1 MRTHNV
7 RFRDKIQIIIVLMLA
22 ISISICGTWLIS
34 KSFVSAKTQRIDAAQ
49 NAQRMAMY
57 TLISTTGNND
67 LDNNKLSSTLR
78 VLERQVGQRFKLTD
92 EYGNVIYQKQY
103 NDQSFQ
109 DGMTQKVSVD
119 KMAWRIQIN
128 SFGEHEIQT
137 ASAISNGD
145 KLYYLE
151 SIYPIESVYKS
162 RDYMI
167 SSFLGITLILIAI
180 GIFVARKVSFWIT
193 GSLTSLAETAR
204 AIASGDLSER
214 VNIKSDDE
222 IGQLADDFNR
232 MAEQVS
238 DNINKLENAMQRQE
252 EFMASFA
259 HEMRTPMTS
268 IIGYADLM
276 RSQELPP
283 DMRRQAANYIF
294 TEGKR
299 LESLS
304 NKLLDIIVLQ
314 KTKINK
320 QECKMSSLIEQ
331 VYGLLEKRMT
341 ECNIRVY
348 INSDDSTWFVE
359 PDLFKTL
366 LSNLLDN
373 ARKSMPDGGDININ
387 AKKEADIWKI
397 EVKDTGYG
405 IPKEEIPKLTDAFY
419 RVDKARA
426 RASGGAGLGL
436 KLCSQIVKLHNGI
449 MSFSSEQG
457 TGTTVTV
464 ILRKEGYN
472 DR

>member
-1 MRTHNV
+1 M
-7 RFRDKIQIIIVLMLA
+7 RFRDKIQIIIVLMLT
-22 ISISICGTWLIS
+22 ISISICGTWLIG
-34 KSFVSAKTQRIDAAQ
+34 KSFTSAKTQRIDAAQ

-57 TLISTTGNND
+57 TLISTTSDNQW
-67 LDNNKLSSTLR
+67 DNNKLSGTLR
-78 VLERQVGQRFKLTD
+78 LLERQVGQRFKLTD
-92 EYGNVIYQKQY
+92 EDGNVIYQKQY
-103 NDQSFQ
+103 NDQSFK
-109 DGMTQKVSVD
+109 DGMIEKVSD
-119 KMAWRIQIN
+119 NKMAWRIQIN
-128 SFGEHEIQT
+128 SLGNHEIQT
-137 ASAISNGD
+137 ASAINNGE

-151 SIYPIESVYKS
+151 SIYPIENVYKS

-167 SSFLGITLILIAI
+167 SSFMGITLVIIAM
-180 GIFVARKVSFWIT
+180 GIFIARKVSYWIT
-193 GSLTSLAETAR
+193 GSLTRLAETAR

-232 MAEQVS
+232 MADQVS
-238 DNINKLENAMQRQE
+238 ENINKLENAMQRQE

-314 KTKINK
+314 KTTINK

-331 VYGLLEKRMT
+331 VYGLLEKRMK
-341 ECNIRVY
+341 ESNIEID
-348 INSDDSTWFVE
+348 INCDDSTWLVE

-366 LSNLLDN
+366 ISNLLDN
-373 ARKSMPDGGDININ
+373 ARKAMPDGGNITIIAN
-387 AKKEADIWKI
+387 KKADTWQI

-405 IPKEEIPKLTDAFY
+405 IPKEEMPKLTDAFY

-457 TGTTVTV
+457 KGTTVTV
-464 ILRKEGYN
+464 TLRKDGL
-472 DR
+472 

>member
-1 MRTHNV
+1 
-7 RFRDKIQIIIVLMLA
+7 MLA
-22 ISISICGTWLIS
+22 ISISICGTWLIV
-34 KSFVSAKTQRIDAAQ
+34 KSFTSAKTQRIDAAQ

-57 TLISTTGNND
+57 TLISTIGDNQW
-67 LDNNKLSSTLR
+67 DNNKLSGTLR

-92 EYGNVIYQKQY
+92 QNGNIIYQKQY
-103 NDQSFQ
+103 NGKSFQ
-109 DGMTQKVSVD
+109 DGMIEKVSDD

-128 SFGEHEIQT
+128 SYGEHEIQT
-137 ASAISNGD
+137 ASAISNGE

-167 SSFLGITLILIAI
+167 SSFMGITLVLIAI
-180 GIFVARKVSFWIT
+180 GVLVARKVSYWIT
-193 GSLTSLAETAR
+193 GSLTRLAEISR
-204 AIASGDLSER
+204 AIASGDLSKR

-232 MAEQVS
+232 MADQVS
-238 DNINKLENAMQRQE
+238 ENINKLENAMQRQE

-314 KTKINK
+314 KTTISK
-320 QECKMSSLIEQ
+320 QECKMSNLIEQ
-331 VYGLLEKRMT
+331 VYGLLEKRMK
-341 ECNIRVY
+341 ESNIKID
-348 INSDDSTWFVE
+348 INCDDSTWFVE

-366 LSNLLDN
+366 ISNLLDN
-373 ARKSMPDGGDININ
+373 ARKAMPDGGNITVIS
-387 AKKEADIWKI
+387 KKNVDALEIK
-397 EVKDTGYG
+397 VKDTGYG

-436 KLCSQIVKLHNGI
+436 KLCSRIVKLHNGI
-449 MSFSSEQG
+449 MNFSSEQG
-457 TGTTVTV
+457 KGTTVTV
-464 ILRKEGYN
+464 TLRKEGL
-472 DR
+472 

>member
-1 MRTHNV
+1 M
-7 RFRDKIQIIIVLMLA
+7 RFRDKIQIIIVLMLT
-22 ISISICGTWLIS
+22 ISISICGTWLIG
-34 KSFVSAKTQRIDAAQ
+34 KSFTSAKTQRIDAAQ

-57 TLISTTGNND
+57 TLISTTSDNQW
-67 LDNNKLSSTLR
+67 DNNKLSGTLR
-78 VLERQVGQRFKLTD
+78 LLERQVGQRFKLTD
-92 EYGNVIYQKQY
+92 EDGNVIYQKQY
-103 NDQSFQ
+103 NDQSFK
-109 DGMTQKVSVD
+109 DGMIEKVSD
-119 KMAWRIQIN
+119 NKMAWRIQIN
-128 SFGEHEIQT
+128 SLGNHEIQT
-137 ASAISNGD
+137 ASAINNGE

-151 SIYPIESVYKS
+151 SIYPIENVYKS

-167 SSFLGITLILIAI
+167 SSFMGITLVIIAM
-180 GIFVARKVSFWIT
+180 GIFIARKVSYWIT
-193 GSLTSLAETAR
+193 GSLTRLAETAR

-232 MAEQVS
+232 MADQVS
-238 DNINKLENAMQRQE
+238 ENINKLENAMQRQE

-314 KTKINK
+314 KTTINK

-331 VYGLLEKRMT
+331 VYGLLEKRMK
-341 ECNIRVY
+341 ESNIEID
-348 INSDDSTWFVE
+348 INCDDSTWLVE

-366 LSNLLDN
+366 ISNLLDN
-373 ARKSMPDGGDININ
+373 ARKAMPDGGNITIIAN
-387 AKKEADIWKI
+387 KKADTWQI

-405 IPKEEIPKLTDAFY
+405 IPKEEMPKLTDAFY

-457 TGTTVTV
+457 KGTIVTVT
-464 ILRKEGYN
+464 LRKDGL
-472 DR
+472 

>member
-1 MRTHNV
+1 M
-7 RFRDKIQIIIVLMLA
+7 RFRDKIQIIIVLMLT
-22 ISISICGTWLIS
+22 ISISICGTWLIG
-34 KSFVSAKTQRIDAAQ
+34 KSFTSAKTQRIDAAQ

-57 TLISTTGNND
+57 TLISTTSDNQW
-67 LDNNKLSSTLR
+67 DNNKLSGTLR
-78 VLERQVGQRFKLTD
+78 LLERQVGQRFKLTD
-92 EYGNVIYQKQY
+92 EDGNVIYQKQY
-103 NDQSFQ
+103 NDQSFK
-109 DGMTQKVSVD
+109 DGMIEKVSD
-119 KMAWRIQIN
+119 NKMAWRIQIN
-128 SFGEHEIQT
+128 SLGNHEIQT
-137 ASAISNGD
+137 ASAINNGE

-151 SIYPIESVYKS
+151 SIYPIENVYKS

-167 SSFLGITLILIAI
+167 SSFMGITLVIIAM
-180 GIFVARKVSFWIT
+180 GIFIARKVSYWIT
-193 GSLTSLAETAR
+193 GSLTRLAETAR

-232 MAEQVS
+232 MADQVS
-238 DNINKLENAMQRQE
+238 ENINKLENAMQRQE

-314 KTKINK
+314 KTTINK

-331 VYGLLEKRMT
+331 VYGLLEKRMK
-341 ECNIRVY
+341 ESNIEID
-348 INSDDSTWFVE
+348 INCDDSTWLVE

-366 LSNLLDN
+366 ISNLLDN
-373 ARKSMPDGGDININ
+373 ARKAMPDGGNITIIAN
-387 AKKEADIWKI
+387 KKADICQI

-405 IPKEEIPKLTDAFY
+405 IPKEEMPKLTDAFY

-457 TGTTVTV
+457 KGTTVTV
-464 ILRKEGYN
+464 TLRKDGL
-472 DR
+472 

>member
-1 MRTHNV
+1 M
-7 RFRDKIQIIIVLMLA
+7 RFRDKIQIIIVLMLT
-22 ISISICGTWLIS
+22 ISISVCGTWLIG
-34 KSFVSAKTQRIDAAQ
+34 KSFTSAKTQRIDAAQ

-57 TLISTTGNND
+57 TLISTTSDNQW
-67 LDNNKLSSTLR
+67 DNNKLSGTLR
-78 VLERQVGQRFKLTD
+78 LLERQVGQRFKLTD
-92 EYGNVIYQKQY
+92 EDGNVIYQKQY
-103 NDQSFQ
+103 NDQSFK
-109 DGMTQKVSVD
+109 DGMIEKVSD
-119 KMAWRIQIN
+119 NKMAWRIQIN
-128 SFGEHEIQT
+128 SLGNHEIQT
-137 ASAISNGD
+137 ASAINNGE

-151 SIYPIESVYKS
+151 SIYPIENVYKS
-162 RDYMI
+162 RNYMI
-167 SSFLGITLILIAI
+167 SSFMGITLVIIAM
-180 GIFVARKVSFWIT
+180 GIFIARKVSYWIT
-193 GSLTSLAETAR
+193 GSLTRLAETAR

-232 MAEQVS
+232 MADQVS
-238 DNINKLENAMQRQE
+238 ENINKLENAMQRQE

-314 KTKINK
+314 KTTINK

-331 VYGLLEKRMT
+331 VYGLLEKRMK
-341 ECNIRVY
+341 ESNIEID
-348 INSDDSTWFVE
+348 INCDDSTWLVE

-366 LSNLLDN
+366 ISNLLDN
-373 ARKSMPDGGDININ
+373 ARKAMPDGGNITIIAN
-387 AKKEADIWKI
+387 KKADTWQI

-405 IPKEEIPKLTDAFY
+405 IPKEEMPKLTDAFY

-457 TGTTVTV
+457 KGTTVTV
-464 ILRKEGYN
+464 TLRKDGL
-472 DR
+472 

>member
-1 MRTHNV
+1 M
-7 RFRDKIQIIIVLMLA
+7 RFRDKIQIIIVLMLT
-22 ISISICGTWLIS
+22 ISISVCGTWLIG
-34 KSFVSAKTQRIDAAQ
+34 KSFTSAKTQRIDAAQ

-57 TLISTTGNND
+57 TLISTTSDNQW
-67 LDNNKLSSTLR
+67 DNNKLSGTLR
-78 VLERQVGQRFKLTD
+78 LLERQVGQRFKLTD
-92 EYGNVIYQKQY
+92 EDGNVIYQKQY
-103 NDQSFQ
+103 NDQSFK
-109 DGMTQKVSVD
+109 DGMIEKVSD
-119 KMAWRIQIN
+119 NKMAWRIQIN
-128 SFGEHEIQT
+128 SLGNHEIQT
-137 ASAISNGD
+137 ASAINNGE

-151 SIYPIESVYKS
+151 SIYPIENVYKS

-167 SSFLGITLILIAI
+167 SSFMGITLVIIAM
-180 GIFVARKVSFWIT
+180 GIFIARKVSYWIT

-232 MAEQVS
+232 MADQVS
-238 DNINKLENAMQRQE
+238 ENINKLENAMQRQE

-314 KTKINK
+314 KTTINK

-331 VYGLLEKRMT
+331 VYGLLEKRMK
-341 ECNIRVY
+341 ESNIEID
-348 INSDDSTWFVE
+348 INCDDSTWLVE

-366 LSNLLDN
+366 VSNLLDN
-373 ARKSMPDGGDININ
+373 ARKAMPDGGNITIIAN
-387 AKKEADIWKI
+387 KKADTWQI

-457 TGTTVTV
+457 KGTTVTV
-464 ILRKEGYN
+464 TLRKDGL
-472 DR
+472 

>member
-1 MRTHNV
+1 M
-7 RFRDKIQIIIVLMLA
+7 RFRDKIQIIIVLMLT
-22 ISISICGTWLIS
+22 ISISICGTWLIG
-34 KSFVSAKTQRIDAAQ
+34 KSFTSAKTQRIDAAQ

-57 TLISTTGNND
+57 TLISTTSDNQW
-67 LDNNKLSSTLR
+67 DNNKLSGTLR
-78 VLERQVGQRFKLTD
+78 LLERQVGQRFKLTD
-92 EYGNVIYQKQY
+92 EDGNVIYQKQY
-103 NDQSFQ
+103 NDQSFK
-109 DGMTQKVSVD
+109 DGMIEKVSD
-119 KMAWRIQIN
+119 NKMAWRIQIN
-128 SFGEHEIQT
+128 SLGNHEIQT
-137 ASAISNGD
+137 ASAINNGE

-151 SIYPIESVYKS
+151 SIYPIENVYKS

-167 SSFLGITLILIAI
+167 SSFMGITLVIIAM
-180 GIFVARKVSFWIT
+180 GIFIARKVSYWIT
-193 GSLTSLAETAR
+193 GSLTRLAETAR

-232 MAEQVS
+232 MADQVS
-238 DNINKLENAMQRQE
+238 ENINKLENAMQRQE

-314 KTKINK
+314 KTTINK

-331 VYGLLEKRMT
+331 VYGLLEKRMK
-341 ECNIRVY
+341 ESNIEIE
-348 INSDDSTWFVE
+348 INCDDSTWLVE

-366 LSNLLDN
+366 VSNLLDN
-373 ARKSMPDGGDININ
+373 ARKAMPDGGNITIIAN
-387 AKKEADIWKI
+387 KKADTWQI

-457 TGTTVTV
+457 KGTIVTVT
-464 ILRKEGYN
+464 LRKDGL
-472 DR
+472 

>member
-1 MRTHNV
+1 M
-7 RFRDKIQIIIVLMLA
+7 RFRDKIQIIIVLMLT
-22 ISISICGTWLIS
+22 ISISVCGTWLIG
-34 KSFVSAKTQRIDAAQ
+34 KSFTSAKTQRIDAAQ

-57 TLISTTGNND
+57 TLISTTSDNQW
-67 LDNNKLSSTLR
+67 DNNKLSGTLR
-78 VLERQVGQRFKLTD
+78 LLERQVGQRFKLTD
-92 EYGNVIYQKQY
+92 EDGNVIYQKQY
-103 NDQSFQ
+103 NDQSFK
-109 DGMTQKVSVD
+109 DGMIEKVSD
-119 KMAWRIQIN
+119 NKMAWRIQIN
-128 SFGEHEIQT
+128 SLGNHEIQT
-137 ASAISNGD
+137 ASAINNGE

-151 SIYPIESVYKS
+151 SIYPIENVYKS

-167 SSFLGITLILIAI
+167 SSFMGITLVIIAM
-180 GIFVARKVSFWIT
+180 GIFIARKVSYWIT
-193 GSLTSLAETAR
+193 GSLTRLAETAR

-232 MAEQVS
+232 MADQVS
-238 DNINKLENAMQRQE
+238 ENINKLENAMQRQE

-314 KTKINK
+314 KTTINK

-331 VYGLLEKRMT
+331 VYGLLEKRMK
-341 ECNIRVY
+341 ESNIEID
-348 INSDDSTWFVE
+348 INCDDSTWLVE

-366 LSNLLDN
+366 ISNLLDN
-373 ARKSMPDGGDININ
+373 ARKAMPDGGNITIIAN
-387 AKKEADIWKI
+387 KKADTWQI

-457 TGTTVTV
+457 KGTTVTV
-464 ILRKEGYN
+464 TLRKDGL
-472 DR
+472 

>member
-1 MRTHNV
+1 M
-7 RFRDKIQIIIVLMLA
+7 RFRDKIQIIIVLMLT
-22 ISISICGTWLIS
+22 ISISICGTWLIG
-34 KSFVSAKTQRIDAAQ
+34 KSFISAKTQRIDAAQ

-57 TLISTTGNND
+57 TLISTTSDNQW
-67 LDNNKLSSTLR
+67 DNNKLSGTLR
-78 VLERQVGQRFKLTD
+78 LLERQVGQRFKLTD
-92 EYGNVIYQKQY
+92 EDGNIIYQKQY
-103 NDQSFQ
+103 NDQSFK
-109 DGMTQKVSVD
+109 DGMIEKVSDD

-128 SFGEHEIQT
+128 SLGNHEIQT
-137 ASAISNGD
+137 ASAINNGE

-151 SIYPIESVYKS
+151 SIYPIENVYKS

-167 SSFLGITLILIAI
+167 SSFMGITLVIIAM
-180 GIFVARKVSFWIT
+180 GIFIARKVSYWIT
-193 GSLTSLAETAR
+193 GSLTRLAETAR

-232 MAEQVS
+232 MADQVS
-238 DNINKLENAMQRQE
+238 ENINKLENAMQRQE

-331 VYGLLEKRMT
+331 VYGLLEKRMK
-341 ECNIRVY
+341 ESNIEID
-348 INSDDSTWFVE
+348 INCDDSTWLVE

-366 LSNLLDN
+366 VSNLLDN
-373 ARKSMPDGGDININ
+373 ARKAMPDGGNITVIAN
-387 AKKEADIWKI
+387 KKADTWQIK
-397 EVKDTGYG
+397 VKDTGYG

-457 TGTTVTV
+457 KGTTVTV
-464 ILRKEGYN
+464 TLRKDGL
-472 DR
+472 

>member
-1 MRTHNV
+1 M
-7 RFRDKIQIIIVLMLA
+7 RFRDKIQIIIVLMLT
-22 ISISICGTWLIS
+22 ISISICGTWLIG
-34 KSFVSAKTQRIDAAQ
+34 KSFISAKTQRIDAAQ

-57 TLISTTGNND
+57 TLISTTSDNQW
-67 LDNNKLSSTLR
+67 DNNKLSGTLR
-78 VLERQVGQRFKLTD
+78 LLERQVGQRFKLTD
-92 EYGNVIYQKQY
+92 EDGNIIYQKQY
-103 NDQSFQ
+103 NDQSFK
-109 DGMTQKVSVD
+109 DGMIEKVSDD

-128 SFGEHEIQT
+128 SLGNHEIQT
-137 ASAISNGD
+137 ASAINNGE

-151 SIYPIESVYKS
+151 SIYPIENVYKS

-167 SSFLGITLILIAI
+167 SSFMGITLVIIAM
-180 GIFVARKVSFWIT
+180 GIFIARKVSYWIT
-193 GSLTSLAETAR
+193 GSLTRLAETAR

-232 MAEQVS
+232 MADQVS
-238 DNINKLENAMQRQE
+238 ENINKLENAMQRQE

-331 VYGLLEKRMT
+331 VYGLLEKRMK
-341 ECNIRVY
+341 ESNIEID
-348 INSDDSTWFVE
+348 INCDDSTWFVE

-366 LSNLLDN
+366 ISNLLDN
-373 ARKSMPDGGDININ
+373 ARKAMPDGGNITVIAN
-387 AKKEADIWKI
+387 KKADTWQI

-457 TGTTVTV
+457 KGTTVTV
-464 ILRKEGYN
+464 TLRKDGL
-472 DR
+472 

>member
-1 MRTHNV
+1 M
-7 RFRDKIQIIIVLMLA
+7 RFRDKIQIIIVLMLT
-22 ISISICGTWLIS
+22 ISISVCGTWLIG
-34 KSFVSAKTQRIDAAQ
+34 KSFTSAKTQRIDAAQ

-57 TLISTTGNND
+57 TLISTTSDNQW
-67 LDNNKLSSTLR
+67 DNNKLSGTLR
-78 VLERQVGQRFKLTD
+78 LLERQVGQRFKLTD
-92 EYGNVIYQKQY
+92 EDGNVIYQKQY
-103 NDQSFQ
+103 NDQSFK
-109 DGMTQKVSVD
+109 DGMIEKVSD
-119 KMAWRIQIN
+119 NKMAWRIQIN
-128 SFGEHEIQT
+128 SLGNHEIQT
-137 ASAISNGD
+137 ASAINNGE

-151 SIYPIESVYKS
+151 SIYPIENVYKS

-167 SSFLGITLILIAI
+167 SSFMGITLVIIAM
-180 GIFVARKVSFWIT
+180 GIFIARKVSYWIT
-193 GSLTSLAETAR
+193 GSLTRLAETAR

-232 MAEQVS
+232 MTDQVS
-238 DNINKLENAMQRQE
+238 ENINKLENAMQRQE

-314 KTKINK
+314 KTTINK

-331 VYGLLEKRMT
+331 VYGLLEKRMK
-341 ECNIRVY
+341 EYNIEID
-348 INSDDSTWFVE
+348 INCDDSTWLVE

-366 LSNLLDN
+366 ISNLLDN
-373 ARKSMPDGGDININ
+373 ARKAMPDGGNITIIAN
-387 AKKEADIWKI
+387 KKADTWQI

-405 IPKEEIPKLTDAFY
+405 IPKEEMPKLTDAFY

-457 TGTTVTV
+457 KGTTVTV
-464 ILRKEGYN
+464 TLRKDGL
-472 DR
+472 

>member
-1 MRTHNV
+1 M
-7 RFRDKIQIIIVLMLA
+7 RFRDKIQIIIVLMLT
-22 ISISICGTWLIS
+22 ISISICGTWLIG
-34 KSFVSAKTQRIDAAQ
+34 KSFTSAKTQRIDAAQ

-57 TLISTTGNND
+57 TLISTTSDNQW
-67 LDNNKLSSTLR
+67 DNNKLSGTLR
-78 VLERQVGQRFKLTD
+78 LLERQVGQRFKLTD
-92 EYGNVIYQKQY
+92 EDGNVIYQKQY
-103 NDQSFQ
+103 NDQSFK
-109 DGMTQKVSVD
+109 DGMIEKVSD
-119 KMAWRIQIN
+119 NKMAWRIQIN
-128 SFGEHEIQT
+128 SLGNHEIQT
-137 ASAISNGD
+137 ASAINNGE

-151 SIYPIESVYKS
+151 SIYPIENVYKS

-167 SSFLGITLILIAI
+167 SSFMGITLVIIAM
-180 GIFVARKVSFWIT
+180 GIFIARKVSYWIT
-193 GSLTSLAETAR
+193 GSLTRLAETAR

-232 MAEQVS
+232 MADQVS
-238 DNINKLENAMQRQE
+238 ENINKLENAMQRQE

-314 KTKINK
+314 KTTINK

-331 VYGLLEKRMT
+331 VYGLLEKRMK
-341 ECNIRVY
+341 ESNIEID
-348 INSDDSTWFVE
+348 INCDDSTWLVE

-366 LSNLLDN
+366 ISNLLDN
-373 ARKSMPDGGDININ
+373 ARKAMPDGGNITIIAN
-387 AKKEADIWKI
+387 KKADIWQI

-405 IPKEEIPKLTDAFY
+405 IPKEEMPKLTDAFY

-457 TGTTVTV
+457 KGTTVTV
-464 ILRKEGYN
+464 TLRKDGL
-472 DR
+472 

>member
-1 MRTHNV
+1 M
-7 RFRDKIQIIIVLMLA
+7 RFRDKIQIIIVLMLT
-22 ISISICGTWLIS
+22 ISISVCGTWLIG
-34 KSFVSAKTQRIDAAQ
+34 KSFTSAKTQRIDAAQ

-57 TLISTTGNND
+57 TLISTTSDNQW
-67 LDNNKLSSTLR
+67 DNNKLSGTLR
-78 VLERQVGQRFKLTD
+78 LLERQVGQRFKLTD
-92 EYGNVIYQKQY
+92 EDGNVIYQKQY
-103 NDQSFQ
+103 NDQSFK
-109 DGMTQKVSVD
+109 DGMIEKVSD
-119 KMAWRIQIN
+119 NKMAWRIQIN
-128 SFGEHEIQT
+128 SLGNHEIQT
-137 ASAISNGD
+137 ASAINNGE

-151 SIYPIESVYKS
+151 SIYPIENVYKS

-167 SSFLGITLILIAI
+167 SSFMGITLVIIAM
-180 GIFVARKVSFWIT
+180 GIFIARKVSYWIT

-232 MAEQVS
+232 MADQVS
-238 DNINKLENAMQRQE
+238 ENINKLENAMQRQE
-252 EFMASFA
+252 EFMASSA

-314 KTKINK
+314 KTTINK

-331 VYGLLEKRMT
+331 VYGLLEKRMK
-341 ECNIRVY
+341 ESNIEID
-348 INSDDSTWFVE
+348 INCDDSTWLVE

-366 LSNLLDN
+366 ISNLLDN
-373 ARKSMPDGGDININ
+373 ARKAMPDGGNITIIAN
-387 AKKEADIWKI
+387 KKADTWQIA
-397 EVKDTGYG
+397 VKDTGYG

-457 TGTTVTV
+457 KGTTVTV
-464 ILRKEGYN
+464 TLRKDGL
-472 DR
+472 

>member
-1 MRTHNV
+1 M
-7 RFRDKIQIIIVLMLA
+7 RFRDKIQIIIVLMLT
-22 ISISICGTWLIS
+22 ISISVCGTWLIG
-34 KSFVSAKTQRIDAAQ
+34 KSFTSAKTQRIDAAQ

-57 TLISTTGNND
+57 TLISTTSDNQW
-67 LDNNKLSSTLR
+67 DNNKLSGTLR
-78 VLERQVGQRFKLTD
+78 LLERQVGQRFKLTD
-92 EYGNVIYQKQY
+92 EDGNVIYQKQY
-103 NDQSFQ
+103 NDQSFK
-109 DGMTQKVSVD
+109 DGMIEKVSD
-119 KMAWRIQIN
+119 NKMAWRIQIN
-128 SFGEHEIQT
+128 SLGNHEIQT
-137 ASAISNGD
+137 ASAINNGE

-151 SIYPIESVYKS
+151 SIYPIENVYKS

-167 SSFLGITLILIAI
+167 SSFMGITLVIIAM
-180 GIFVARKVSFWIT
+180 GIFIARKVSYWIT
-193 GSLTSLAETAR
+193 GSLTRLAETAR

-232 MAEQVS
+232 MADQVS
-238 DNINKLENAMQRQE
+238 ENINKLENAMQRQE

-314 KTKINK
+314 KTTINK

-331 VYGLLEKRMT
+331 VYGLLEKRMK
-341 ECNIRVY
+341 ESNIEID
-348 INSDDSTWFVE
+348 INCDDSTWLVE

-366 LSNLLDN
+366 ISNLLDN
-373 ARKSMPDGGDININ
+373 ARKAMPDGGNITIIAN
-387 AKKEADIWKI
+387 KKADTWQI

-405 IPKEEIPKLTDAFY
+405 IPKEEMPKLTDAFY

-457 TGTTVTV
+457 KGTTVTV
-464 ILRKEGYN
+464 TLRKDGL
-472 DR
+472 

>member
-1 MRTHNV
+1 M
-7 RFRDKIQIIIVLMLA
+7 RFRDKIQIIIVLMLT
-22 ISISICGTWLIS
+22 ISISVCGTWLIG
-34 KSFVSAKTQRIDAAQ
+34 KSFTSAKTQRIDAAQ

-57 TLISTTGNND
+57 TLISTTSDNQW
-67 LDNNKLSSTLR
+67 DNNKLSGTLR
-78 VLERQVGQRFKLTD
+78 LLERQVGQRFKLTD
-92 EYGNVIYQKQY
+92 EDGNVIYQKQY
-103 NDQSFQ
+103 NDQSFK
-109 DGMTQKVSVD
+109 DGMIEKVSD
-119 KMAWRIQIN
+119 NKMAWRIQIN
-128 SFGEHEIQT
+128 SLGNHEIQT
-137 ASAISNGD
+137 ASAINNGE

-151 SIYPIESVYKS
+151 SIYPIENVYKS

-167 SSFLGITLILIAI
+167 SSFMGITLVIIAM
-180 GIFVARKVSFWIT
+180 GIFIARKVSYWIT
-193 GSLTSLAETAR
+193 GSLTRLAETAR

-232 MAEQVS
+232 MADQVS
-238 DNINKLENAMQRQE
+238 ENINKLEQAMERQE
-252 EFMASFA
+252 QFMASFA

-283 DMRRQAANYIF
+283 DMRQQAAKYIF

-314 KTKINK
+314 KTNINK
-320 QECKMSSLIEQ
+320 QKCKILNLIEQ
-331 VYGLLEKRMT
+331 VCGLLEKRMT
-341 ECNIRVY
+341 ESNIKIEVCC
-348 INSDDSTWFVE
+348 DDSICFVE
-359 PDLFKTL
+359 QDLFKTL

-373 ARKSMPDGGDININ
+373 ARKAMPDGGEITLTT
-387 AKKEADIWKI
+387 KKEVDTLKI

-405 IPKEEIPKLTDAFY
+405 IPEDEIPRLTDAFY

-436 KLCSQIVKLHNGI
+436 KLCKQIVQLHNGT
-449 MSFSSEQG
+449 MTFLSKKGE
-457 TGTTVTV
+457 GTTVSIV
-464 ILRKEGYN
+464 LRKE
-472 DR
+472 DM

>member
-1 MRTHNV
+1 M
-7 RFRDKIQIIIVLMLA
+7 RFRDKIQIIIVLMLT
-22 ISISICGTWLIS
+22 ISISICGTWLIG
-34 KSFVSAKTQRIDAAQ
+34 KSFTSAKTQRIDAAQ

-57 TLISTTGNND
+57 TLISTTSDNQW
-67 LDNNKLSSTLR
+67 DNNKLSGTLR
-78 VLERQVGQRFKLTD
+78 LLERQVGQRFKLTD
-92 EYGNVIYQKQY
+92 EDGNVIYQKQY
-103 NDQSFQ
+103 NDQSFK
-109 DGMTQKVSVD
+109 DGMIEKVSDD

-128 SFGEHEIQT
+128 SLGNHEIQT
-137 ASAISNGD
+137 ASAINNGE

-151 SIYPIESVYKS
+151 SIYPIENVYKS

-167 SSFLGITLILIAI
+167 SSFMGITLVIIAM
-180 GIFVARKVSFWIT
+180 GIFIARKVSYWIT
-193 GSLTSLAETAR
+193 GSLTRLAETAR

-232 MAEQVS
+232 MADQVS
-238 DNINKLENAMQRQE
+238 ENINKLENAMQRQE

-314 KTKINK
+314 KTTINK

-331 VYGLLEKRMT
+331 VYGLLEKRMK
-341 ECNIRVY
+341 ESNIEID
-348 INSDDSTWFVE
+348 INCDDSTWLVE

-366 LSNLLDN
+366 ISNLLDN
-373 ARKSMPDGGDININ
+373 ARKAMPDGGNITIIAN
-387 AKKEADIWKI
+387 KKADTWQI

-457 TGTTVTV
+457 KGTTVTV
-464 ILRKEGYN
+464 TLRKDGL
-472 DR
+472 

>member
-1 MRTHNV
+1 M
-7 RFRDKIQIIIVLMLA
+7 RFRDKIQIIIVLMLT
-22 ISISICGTWLIS
+22 ISISICGTWLIG
-34 KSFVSAKTQRIDAAQ
+34 KSFISAKTQRIDAAQ

-57 TLISTTGNND
+57 TLISTTSDNQW
-67 LDNNKLSSTLR
+67 DNNKLSGTLR
-78 VLERQVGQRFKLTD
+78 LLERQVGQRFKLTD
-92 EYGNVIYQKQY
+92 EDGNIIYQKQY
-103 NDQSFQ
+103 NDQSFK
-109 DGMTQKVSVD
+109 DGMIEKVSDD

-128 SFGEHEIQT
+128 SLGNHEIQT
-137 ASAISNGD
+137 ASAINNGE

-151 SIYPIESVYKS
+151 SIYPIENVYKS

-167 SSFLGITLILIAI
+167 SSFMGITLVIIAM
-180 GIFVARKVSFWIT
+180 GIFIARKVSYWIT
-193 GSLTSLAETAR
+193 GSLTRLAETAR

-232 MAEQVS
+232 MADQVS
-238 DNINKLENAMQRQE
+238 ENINKLENAMQRQE

-331 VYGLLEKRMT
+331 VYGLLEKRMK
-341 ECNIRVY
+341 ESNIEID
-348 INSDDSTWFVE
+348 INCDDSTWLVE

-366 LSNLLDN
+366 VSNLLDN
-373 ARKSMPDGGDININ
+373 ARKAMPDGGNITVIAN
-387 AKKEADIWKI
+387 KKADTWQI
-397 EVKDTGYG
+397 EVKDKGYG

-457 TGTTVTV
+457 KGTTVTV
-464 ILRKEGYN
+464 TLRKDGL
-472 DR
+472 

>member
-1 MRTHNV
+1 M
-7 RFRDKIQIIIVLMLA
+7 RFRDKIQIIIVLMLT
-22 ISISICGTWLIS
+22 ISISICGTWLIG
-34 KSFVSAKTQRIDAAQ
+34 KSFISAKTQRIDAAQ

-57 TLISTTGNND
+57 TLISTTSDNQW
-67 LDNNKLSSTLR
+67 DNNKLSGTLR
-78 VLERQVGQRFKLTD
+78 LLERQVGQRFKLTD
-92 EYGNVIYQKQY
+92 EDGNIIYQKQY
-103 NDQSFQ
+103 NDQSFK
-109 DGMTQKVSVD
+109 DGMIEKVSDD

-128 SFGEHEIQT
+128 SLGNHEIQT
-137 ASAISNGD
+137 ASAINNGE

-151 SIYPIESVYKS
+151 SIYPIENVYKS

-167 SSFLGITLILIAI
+167 SSFMGITLVIIAM
-180 GIFVARKVSFWIT
+180 GIFIARKVSYWIT
-193 GSLTSLAETAR
+193 GSLTRLAETAR

-232 MAEQVS
+232 MADQVS
-238 DNINKLENAMQRQE
+238 ENINKLENAMQRQE

-294 TEGKR
+294 TKKKR

-331 VYGLLEKRMT
+331 VYGLLEKRMK
-341 ECNIRVY
+341 ESNIEID
-348 INSDDSTWFVE
+348 INCDDSTWLVE

-366 LSNLLDN
+366 VSNLLDN
-373 ARKSMPDGGDININ
+373 ARKAMPDGGNITVIAN
-387 AKKEADIWKI
+387 KKADTWQI
-397 EVKDTGYG
+397 EVKDKGYG

-457 TGTTVTV
+457 KGTTVTV
-464 ILRKEGYN
+464 TLRKDGL
-472 DR
+472 

>member
-1 MRTHNV
+1 M
-7 RFRDKIQIIIVLMLA
+7 RFRDKIQIIIVLMLT
-22 ISISICGTWLIS
+22 ISISICGTWLIG
-34 KSFVSAKTQRIDAAQ
+34 KSFTSAKTQRIDAAQ

-57 TLISTTGNND
+57 TLISTTSDNQWN
-67 LDNNKLSSTLR
+67 NNKLSGTLR
-78 VLERQVGQRFKLTD
+78 LLERQVGQRFKLTD
-92 EYGNVIYQKQY
+92 EDGNVIYQKQY
-103 NDQSFQ
+103 NDQSFK
-109 DGMTQKVSVD
+109 DGMIEKVSD
-119 KMAWRIQIN
+119 NKMAWRIQIN
-128 SFGEHEIQT
+128 SLGNHEIQT
-137 ASAISNGD
+137 ASAINNGE

-151 SIYPIESVYKS
+151 SIYPIENVYKS

-167 SSFLGITLILIAI
+167 SSFMGITLVIIAM
-180 GIFVARKVSFWIT
+180 GIFIARKVSYWIT
-193 GSLTSLAETAR
+193 GSLTRLAETAR

-232 MAEQVS
+232 MADQVS
-238 DNINKLENAMQRQE
+238 ENINKLENAMQRQE

-314 KTKINK
+314 KTTINK

-331 VYGLLEKRMT
+331 VYGLLEKRMK
-341 ECNIRVY
+341 ESNIEID
-348 INSDDSTWFVE
+348 INCDDSTWLVE

-366 LSNLLDN
+366 ISNLLDN
-373 ARKSMPDGGDININ
+373 ARKAMPDGGNITIIAN
-387 AKKEADIWKI
+387 KKADIWQI

-405 IPKEEIPKLTDAFY
+405 IPKEEMPKLTDAFY

-457 TGTTVTV
+457 KGTTVTV
-464 ILRKEGYN
+464 TLRKDGL
-472 DR
+472 

>member
-1 MRTHNV
+1 MKIHNV
-7 RFRDKIQIIIVLMLA
+7 RFRDKIQIIIVLMLT
-22 ISISICGTWLIS
+22 ISISICGTWLIG
-34 KSFVSAKTQRIDAAQ
+34 KSFTSAKTQRIDAAQ

-57 TLISTTGNND
+57 TLISTTSDNQW
-67 LDNNKLSSTLR
+67 DNNKLSGTLR
-78 VLERQVGQRFKLTD
+78 LLERQVGQRFKLTD
-92 EYGNVIYQKQY
+92 EDGNVIYQKQY
-103 NDQSFQ
+103 NDQSFK
-109 DGMTQKVSVD
+109 DGMIEKVSD
-119 KMAWRIQIN
+119 NKMAWRIQIN
-128 SFGEHEIQT
+128 SLGNHEIQT
-137 ASAISNGD
+137 ASAINNGE

-151 SIYPIESVYKS
+151 SIYPIENVYKS

-167 SSFLGITLILIAI
+167 SSFMGITLVIIAM
-180 GIFVARKVSFWIT
+180 GIFIARKVSYWIT
-193 GSLTSLAETAR
+193 GSLTRLAETAR

-232 MAEQVS
+232 MADQVS
-238 DNINKLENAMQRQE
+238 ENINKLENAMQRQE

-314 KTKINK
+314 KTTINK

-331 VYGLLEKRMT
+331 VYGLLEKRMK
-341 ECNIRVY
+341 ESNIEID
-348 INSDDSTWFVE
+348 INCDDSTWLVE

-366 LSNLLDN
+366 ISNLLDN
-373 ARKSMPDGGDININ
+373 ARKAMPDGGNITIIAN
-387 AKKEADIWKI
+387 KKADIWQI

-405 IPKEEIPKLTDAFY
+405 IPKEEMPKLTDAFY

-457 TGTTVTV
+457 KGTTVTV
-464 ILRKEGYN
+464 TLRKDGL
-472 DR
+472 

>member
-1 MRTHNV
+1 M
-7 RFRDKIQIIIVLMLA
+7 RFRDKIQIIIVLMLT
-22 ISISICGTWLIS
+22 ISISVCGTWLIG
-34 KSFVSAKTQRIDAAQ
+34 KSFTSAKTQRIDAAQ

-57 TLISTTGNND
+57 TLISTTSDNQW
-67 LDNNKLSSTLR
+67 DNNKLSGTLR
-78 VLERQVGQRFKLTD
+78 LLERQVGQRFKLTD
-92 EYGNVIYQKQY
+92 EDGNVIYQKQY
-103 NDQSFQ
+103 NDQSFK
-109 DGMTQKVSVD
+109 DGMIEKVSD
-119 KMAWRIQIN
+119 NKMAWRIQIN
-128 SFGEHEIQT
+128 SLGNHEIQT
-137 ASAISNGD
+137 ASAINNGE

-151 SIYPIESVYKS
+151 SIYPIENVYKS

-167 SSFLGITLILIAI
+167 SSFMGITLVIIVM
-180 GIFVARKVSFWIT
+180 GIFIARKVSYWIT
-193 GSLTSLAETAR
+193 GSLTRLAETAR

-232 MAEQVS
+232 MADQVS
-238 DNINKLENAMQRQE
+238 ENINKLENAMQRQE

-314 KTKINK
+314 KTTINK

-331 VYGLLEKRMT
+331 VYGLLEKRMK
-341 ECNIRVY
+341 ESNIEID
-348 INSDDSTWFVE
+348 INCDDSTWLVE

-366 LSNLLDN
+366 ISNLLDN
-373 ARKSMPDGGDININ
+373 ARKAMPDGGNITIIAN
-387 AKKEADIWKI
+387 KKADTWQI

-405 IPKEEIPKLTDAFY
+405 IPKEEMPKLTDAFY

-457 TGTTVTV
+457 KGTTVTV
-464 ILRKEGYN
+464 TLRKDGL
-472 DR
+472 